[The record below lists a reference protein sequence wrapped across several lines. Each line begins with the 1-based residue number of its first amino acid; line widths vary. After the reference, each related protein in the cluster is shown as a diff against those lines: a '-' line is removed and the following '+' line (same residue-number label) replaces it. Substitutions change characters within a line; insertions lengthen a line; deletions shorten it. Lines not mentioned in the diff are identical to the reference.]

1 MSDFFNGNGNGWR
14 KWVVG
19 ALTAGIMMLAGAGI
33 RHTLAR
39 IDVNEAAWKDIAR
52 SRDERTATIAE
63 FRAAIAEL
71 RAELRYVA
79 TEQARRTSRIDRL
92 EEELRMRRSR

>member
-1 MSDFFNGNGNGWR
+1 
-14 KWVVG
+14 
-19 ALTAGIMMLAGAGI
+19 MMLAGVGI

-63 FRAAIAEL
+63 FRFRLDRLEDAVL
-71 RAELRYVA
+71 RVSRE
-79 TEQARRTSRIDRL
+79 RIDRL
-92 EEELRMRRSR
+92 EEELRVRRR